1 MSGPS
6 FFQGRYQHENRIDQM
21 SYFFMISAAYHIVIC
36 SKRRIPVILF
46 PQKFPGIL
54 RILKRSTPGFPGR
67 SRLFFRRRFSNAD
80 GERGTDFFNIT
91 AWRGTADNCAKFL
104 KKGNKIAVSG
114 SIQTRN
120 YERADGTKGFAVDII
135 ADEVEF
141 LSSKNDGSSES
152 NSGEGGTSIGGN
164 STNSPVADLQPID
177 DDLPF

>member
-1 MSGPS
+1 MNKDYLIGNLTRDPELSTTTSGVS
-6 FFQGRYQHENRIDQM
+6 
-21 SYFFMISAAYHIVIC
+21 VC
-36 SKRRIPVILF
+36 
-46 PQKFPGIL
+46 
-54 RILKRSTPGFPGR
+54 
-67 SRLFFRRRFSNAD
+67 RLSIAVSRRFSNAD
-80 GERGTDFFNIT
+80 GERETDFFNIT
-91 AWRGTADNCAKFL
+91 AWRGTAENCAKFL

-152 NSGEGGTSIGGN
+152 SSSEGGTSIGAN
-164 STNSPVADLQPID
+164 STNSPIADLQPID